1 MMKRRQQKHEKQNQ
15 SHVKD
20 LKSTGLADIL
30 DTGVGRVIGVQ
41 VRLLSC
47 LSAFHRDMVMA

>member
-1 MMKRRQQKHEKQNQ
+1 MMNTRQQKHEKQNQ